1 VGDSHILSEFAT
13 FALSHASRAGFFT
26 FFNLGFRFA
35 PPQGGVPGRAFRL
48 GCETLCFHPLR
59 GFWKYFSPWVSPT
72 RKLMNK
78 HPRKSLLLAIAL
90 ALTSAGAHSVRAQD
104 SRSRAP
110 KSSPVQSEPKH
121 EKIRARAGE
130 SVSAVAER
138 AGVDPDELA
147 QLNNLSLKTKLRKGQ
162 SLLLPAAAAS
172 QSQNGPRD
180 EGLPNGK
187 LIKFE
192 DGGTMRVDNAWWRGE
207 EVWYSSGGVTAT
219 LSRKVKSIEPIFVA
233 RVDSAKKAAP
243 PPLKVLEKPTES
255 VATWI
260 YLVGGARFKVDGV
273 TKTSDGAWYQHG
285 NLVSFLASARI
296 ERIEREL
303 PGEPEAAGSDVG
315 WTSGNPTIDQLIK
328 TNGSRFGVD
337 PYLVF
342 LVIEQESHFHP
353 RALSPKG
360 AQGLMQLMPGTAR
373 RFAVRR
379 PLDPVENIRGG
390 TQYLK
395 ELLTMFRGRVDL
407 ALASYNAGEGR
418 VISYGNKVPPFQE
431 TQNYV
436 KRINQRYRKGSNSK
450 KGASATGVVPALAE
464 DRP

>member
-1 VGDSHILSEFAT
+1 
-13 FALSHASRAGFFT
+13 
-26 FFNLGFRFA
+26 
-35 PPQGGVPGRAFRL
+35 
-48 GCETLCFHPLR
+48 
-59 GFWKYFSPWVSPT
+59 
-72 RKLMNK
+72 MK
-78 HPRKSLLLAIAL
+78 HPCKSLGLVIGIVLVGG
-90 ALTSAGAHSVRAQD
+90 GAHSLRAQN
-104 SRSRAP
+104 SRSGAP
-110 KSSPVQSEPKH
+110 NSSSTQALPKY

-130 SVSAVAER
+130 SLSSIAER

-147 QLNNLSLKTKLRKGQ
+147 QLNNLSLKSKLRKGQ
-162 SLLLPAAAAS
+162 SLLVPAAAVP
-172 QSQNGPRD
+172 QSQDVPRD

-192 DGGTMRVDNAWWRGE
+192 DGGTMHVDNAWWRGE
-207 EVWYSSGGVTAT
+207 EVWYTNGGVTAT

-233 RVDSAKKAAP
+233 RVSSTKKTAP
-243 PPLKVLEKPTES
+243 PPLKVPDKPAQEA
-255 VATWI
+255 ATWI

-303 PGEPEAAGSDVG
+303 PGEHEAAGSDVG

-342 LVIEQESHFHP
+342 LVIEQESHFRT

-360 AQGLMQLMPGTAR
+360 ALGLMQLMPGTAR

-436 KRINQRYRKGSNSK
+436 KRINQRYRKGSSSK
-450 KGASATGVVPALAE
+450 KGASATGVVSPALAE

>member
-1 VGDSHILSEFAT
+1 
-13 FALSHASRAGFFT
+13 
-26 FFNLGFRFA
+26 
-35 PPQGGVPGRAFRL
+35 
-48 GCETLCFHPLR
+48 
-59 GFWKYFSPWVSPT
+59 
-72 RKLMNK
+72 MNK
-78 HPRKSLLLAIAL
+78 HHRKSLVLAFGIVLVSGSSNLLLAQRS
-90 ALTSAGAHSVRAQD
+90 SAARRATK
-104 SRSRAP
+104 P
-110 KSSPVQSEPKH
+110 SSAQAQSEN
-121 EKIRARAGE
+121 
-130 SVSAVAER
+130 V
-138 AGVDPDELA
+138 
-147 QLNNLSLKTKLRKGQ
+147 
-162 SLLLPAAAAS
+162 
-172 QSQNGPRD
+172 PRD

-187 LIKFE
+187 LIQFE
-192 DGGTMRVDNAWWRGE
+192 DGGTMHVDNAWWRGE
-207 EVWYSSGGVTAT
+207 EVWYSNGGVTAA

-233 RVDSAKKAAP
+233 RVSSTKKTAP
-243 PPLKVLEKPTES
+243 PPLKVPDKPAQEA
-255 VATWI
+255 ATWI

-303 PGEPEAAGSDVG
+303 PGEHEAAGSDVG

-328 TNGSRFGVD
+328 TNGTRFGVD

-395 ELLTMFRGRVDL
+395 ELLSMFKGRVDL

-418 VISYGNKVPPFQE
+418 VIGYGNKVPPFQE

-436 KRINQRYRKGSNSK
+436 KRINQRYRKGSSSK
-450 KGASATGVVPALAE
+450 KDKAPGAALAE

>member
-1 VGDSHILSEFAT
+1 MS
-13 FALSHASRAGFFT
+13 
-26 FFNLGFRFA
+26 
-35 PPQGGVPGRAFRL
+35 
-48 GCETLCFHPLR
+48 
-59 GFWKYFSPWVSPT
+59 
-72 RKLMNK
+72 K
-78 HPRKSLLLAIAL
+78 HHSKSLLLGIGIVL
-90 ALTSAGAHSVRAQD
+90 
-104 SRSRAP
+104 
-110 KSSPVQSEPKH
+110 
-121 EKIRARAGE
+121 
-130 SVSAVAER
+130 VS
-138 AGVDPDELA
+138 GGSNLLLA
-147 QLNNLSLKTKLRKGQ
+147 QRSSSARRATKPSSAQTQ
-162 SLLLPAAAAS
+162 SP
-172 QSQNGPRD
+172 NVPRD

-192 DGGTMRVDNAWWRGE
+192 DGGSLHVDNAWWRGE
-207 EVWYSSGGVTAT
+207 EVWYSRGGVTAT
-219 LSRKVKSIEPIFVA
+219 SSRKVKSIEPVFVA
-233 RVDSAKKAAP
+233 RVASANKATP
-243 PPLKVLEKPTES
+243 PPLPASEKAPEAA
-255 VATWI
+255 ATWI
-260 YLVGGARFKVDGV
+260 YLVGGARFKVDEV
-273 TKTSDGAWYQHG
+273 TKTADGAWYQHG

-303 PGEPEAAGSDVG
+303 PGEHEAAGSDQS
-315 WTSGNPTIDQLIK
+315 WTSGNPAIDQLIK
-328 TNGSRFGVD
+328 TNGTRFGVD

-342 LVIEQESHFHP
+342 LVIEQESHFRP

-395 ELLTMFRGRVDL
+395 ELLTMFKGRVDL

-436 KRINQRYRKGSNSK
+436 KRINQRYRKGSSSK
-450 KGASATGVVPALAE
+450 KGTGKAPAAGVVSPALAE

>member
-1 VGDSHILSEFAT
+1 
-13 FALSHASRAGFFT
+13 
-26 FFNLGFRFA
+26 
-35 PPQGGVPGRAFRL
+35 
-48 GCETLCFHPLR
+48 
-59 GFWKYFSPWVSPT
+59 
-72 RKLMNK
+72 MNQ
-78 HPRKSLLLAIAL
+78 HPRKSLLLAIAV

-110 KSSPVQSEPKH
+110 KSSAQAPPKY

-130 SVSAVAER
+130 SLSSIAER
-138 AGVDPDELA
+138 AGVDADELA
-147 QLNNLSLKTKLRKGQ
+147 QLNNLSPKTKLRKGQ
-162 SLLLPAAAAS
+162 SLLLPTAAVS
-172 QSQNGPRD
+172 QSQDVPPN

-187 LIKFE
+187 LIKFV
-192 DGGTMRVDNAWWRGE
+192 DGGTLHVENAWWKGE
-207 EVWYSSGGVTAT
+207 DVWYTRRDGVTEMA
-219 LSRKVKSIEPIFVA
+219 SRKVKSIEPVFVA
-233 RVDSAKKAAP
+233 RVESTKTKTP
-243 PPLKVLEKPTES
+243 PPLPAPEKPAQTA
-255 VATWI
+255 ATWI
-260 YLVGGARFKVDGV
+260 YLVGGARFKVDEV
-273 TKTSDGAWYQHG
+273 TKTPDGAWYQHG

-303 PGEPEAAGSDVG
+303 PGEHEAAGSDVD
-315 WTSGNPTIDQLIK
+315 WTSGNPAIDQLIK
-328 TNGSRFGVD
+328 TNGTRFGVD

-395 ELLTMFRGRVDL
+395 ELLTMFKGRVDL

-418 VISYGNKVPPFQE
+418 VISYGNKVPPFEE

-436 KRINQRYRKGSNSK
+436 RRINQRYRKGRSSK
-450 KGASATGVVPALAE
+450 KGASAMGVISPALTE